1 LVLELTT
8 NTQLRASAYSN
19 LGSVYFALRDYTRA
33 QQNYEAALKLDRVSP
48 IVLRDLGLIAEKTG
62 DWNQAIYYFARL
74 VSAEP
79 SDVGY
84 LLLSH
89 ALYQGKRVQEAQL
102 SYQQAL
108 RFSTDINQAQQ
119 RASQLMAE

>member
-1 LVLELTT
+1 M
-8 NTQLRASAYSN
+8 
-19 LGSVYFALRDYTRA
+19 
-33 QQNYEAALKLDRVSP
+33 
-48 IVLRDLGLIAEKTG
+48 GLIAQKTG
-62 DWNQAIYYFARL
+62 DWNHASYYFARF
-74 VSAEP
+74 VAVEP

-89 ALYQGKRVQEAQL
+89 ALYQGNRNQEAKL

-119 RASQLMAE
+119 RASQLMAQ